1 MPRHKLV
8 ELQNIVN
15 EKIGA
20 LKEEV
25 EIGTNVKLN
34 ALYIDDRHD
43 EIEFLQWT
51 TRTIQS
57 ILNRDI
63 DEQQQLGALKK
74 RLEMMDM
81 IEFENTL
88 QERIDELNFKLKNS
102 NNLWESDFLK
112 NEMDV
117 LESILGRLS
126 DLKYGAETRAIE
138 VANANND
145 FKQANRLRKQLIKT
159 QDIEDEISAQ
169 CSITK
174 SRLTS

>member
-1 MPRHKLV
+1 MHKHKLI
-8 ELQNIVN
+8 ELQKIVD

-34 ALYIDDRHD
+34 PLYIADRRD
-43 EIEFLQWT
+43 ELEFLQWT
-51 TRTIQS
+51 TRIIQS
-57 ILNRDI
+57 ILNREI
-63 DEQQQLGALKK
+63 DERQQVGITKNRLK
-74 RLEMMDM
+74 MMDM

-88 QERIDELNFKLKNS
+88 EERVEELNLKLKDS
-102 NNLWESDFLK
+102 NNLRESDILI
-112 NEMDV
+112 NEIDT
-117 LESILGRLS
+117 LESILGRLA

-145 FKQANRLRKQLIKT
+145 FKQANRLRKKLIKF

>member
-8 ELQNIVN
+8 ELQNIVD

-34 ALYIDDRHD
+34 ALYIADRHD

-63 DEQQQLGALKK
+63 DERQQLGALK
-74 RLEMMDM
+74 
-81 IEFENTL
+81 
-88 QERIDELNFKLKNS
+88 
-102 NNLWESDFLK
+102 SD
-112 NEMDV
+112 
-117 LESILGRLS
+117 
-126 DLKYGAETRAIE
+126 
-138 VANANND
+138 
-145 FKQANRLRKQLIKT
+145 
-159 QDIEDEISAQ
+159 
-169 CSITK
+169 
-174 SRLTS
+174 

>member
-1 MPRHKLV
+1 MSRHKLV
-8 ELQNIVN
+8 ELQEIVD

-20 LKEEV
+20 LREEV

-34 ALYIDDRHD
+34 MLYIADRRD

-63 DEQQQLGALKK
+63 DERQQLGITKK
-74 RLEMMDM
+74 RLEMMET

-88 QERIDELNFKLKNS
+88 QERVQELNLKLKDS
-102 NNLWESDFLK
+102 NNLRESDILI
-112 NEMDV
+112 NEIDT

-126 DLKYGAETRAIE
+126 DLKYGCR
-138 VANANND
+138 NAS
-145 FKQANRLRKQLIKT
+145 NRSRK
-159 QDIEDEISAQ
+159 
-169 CSITK
+169 C
-174 SRLTS
+174 

>member
-1 MPRHKLV
+1 MSRHKLV
-8 ELQNIVN
+8 ELQEIVD

-20 LKEEV
+20 LREEV

-34 ALYIDDRHD
+34 MLYIADRRD

-63 DEQQQLGALKK
+63 DERQQLGITKK
-74 RLEMMDM
+74 RLEMMDT
-81 IEFENTL
+81 IEFQNAL
-88 QERIDELNFKLKNS
+88 QERVEELNLKLQDS
-102 NNLWESDFLK
+102 NNLRESDFLI
-112 NEMDV
+112 NEIDT
-117 LESILGRLS
+117 LDCILGRLA

-145 FKQANRLRKQLIKT
+145 FKQANRLRKKLIKF
-159 QDIEDEISAQ
+159 QDTEDEISAQ

>member
-1 MPRHKLV
+1 MQKLI
-8 ELQNIVN
+8 ELQKIIE
-15 EKIGA
+15 EKIGS

-34 ALYIDDRHD
+34 MLYTADRRD

-63 DEQQQLGALKK
+63 EERQQLGVTKK
-74 RLEMMDM
+74 QLEMMDA

-88 QERIDELNFKLKNS
+88 QERVEELNLKLKDC
-102 NNLWESDFLK
+102 NNLRESDILI
-112 NEMDV
+112 NEIDM

-126 DLKYGAETRAIE
+126 DLKYGGDTS
-138 VANANND
+138 
-145 FKQANRLRKQLIKT
+145 NRSRK
-159 QDIEDEISAQ
+159 
-169 CSITK
+169 C
-174 SRLTS
+174 

>member
-1 MPRHKLV
+1 MSRHKLI
-8 ELQNIVN
+8 ELQKIVD
-15 EKIGA
+15 EKIGS

-25 EIGTNVKLN
+25 EIGTSVKLN
-34 ALYIDDRHD
+34 MLYIADRRD

-51 TRTIQS
+51 TRSIQS

-63 DEQQQLGALKK
+63 GDHPQLGAPKK
-74 RLEMMDM
+74 RLEMMET
-81 IEFENTL
+81 IEFENSL
-88 QERIDELNFKLKNS
+88 QERVQELNIKLKDS
-102 NNLWESDFLK
+102 NNLRGSDILI
-112 NEMDV
+112 NEIDT
-117 LESILGRLS
+117 LEGILGRLA

-145 FKQANRLRKQLIKT
+145 FKQANRLRKKLIKF
-159 QDIEDEISAQ
+159 QDTEDEISAQ